1 MLDFNQLQD
10 LIEKQNGT
18 LTTKGDG
25 TSISKFRLA
34 ESFKTN
40 DEIKGSLAKLQR
52 QSSLLQQFINDNKYV
67 HNVTQETPTRAINE
81 LMLHIETDPTKVVT
95 LGALS
100 GTQSR
105 AGVSIQVN
113 NALRHKVSGQAKQ
126 LHMLTPLEMSK
137 QRYLNSQFQLKDT
150 HLQRLQHQ
158 ERLIEERIR
167 TMIQRINQVEQKD
180 SG

>member
-1 MLDFNQLQD
+1 MLDFNQLQE
-10 LIEKQNGT
+10 LIEKQNGS

-52 QSSLLQQFINDNKYV
+52 QSSLLQQFINDNKYADA
-67 HNVTQETPTRAINE
+67 TQETPTRAINE

-113 NALRHKVSGQAKQ
+113 NALRHKIRGQAKQ
-126 LHMLTPLEMSK
+126 LHSLTPLELSRP
-137 QRYLNSQFQLKDT
+137 RYMNSQF
-150 HLQRLQHQ
+150 
-158 ERLIEERIR
+158 
-167 TMIQRINQVEQKD
+167 
-180 SG
+180 